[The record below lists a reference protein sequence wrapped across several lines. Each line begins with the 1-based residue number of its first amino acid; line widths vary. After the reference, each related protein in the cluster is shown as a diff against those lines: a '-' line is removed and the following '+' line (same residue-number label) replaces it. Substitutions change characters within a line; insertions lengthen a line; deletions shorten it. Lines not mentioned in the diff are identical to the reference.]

1 MNLSVAIG
9 MDQHAVFSPVCPTQR
24 FIHDVVVVPTCHFR
38 DRLGTDWAESAL
50 LFPEVDQGAP
60 SSQGLVHLDAEAFF
74 QIEFPCRI
82 VGVTISFNLVISS
95 DRSCGGV
102 AEPVRD
108 PLAVFVSCCPEE
120 APVSTARLAKVMVGD
135 PPCAFLRVSPLC
147 PSPQGVEDGSVHMDK
162 GFFG

>member
-1 MNLSVAIG
+1 MNL
-9 MDQHAVFSPVCPTQR
+9 PVTVRMNKSTVLCMIRSSHR
-24 FIHDVVVVPTCHFR
+24 FVDDVVVVPSCHLR
-38 DRLGTDWAESAL
+38 DRLVTDRARAAL
-50 LFPEVDQGAP
+50 LFPKVGQGA
-60 SSQGLVHLDAEAFF
+60 SSLQGLCHLYTEAFF

-162 GFFG
+162 GLFG